1 MIQILFV
8 SNAFGMDND
17 KDKLVFLVLFTG
29 ESTLFVVRVQYM
41 ESRGLALSTERWPRL
56 YVVVT
61 KITFWI
67 EHRTSSSR

>member
-29 ESTLFVVRVQYM
+29 ESTLFVVQHM
-41 ESRGLALSTERWPRL
+41 ESRGLALSNEGWLRL
-56 YVVVT
+56 
-61 KITFWI
+61 
-67 EHRTSSSR
+67 